1 MSNVTLGLAGAIGH
15 DPAAALF
22 VDGELLAAVEEER
35 LIRRKHAKN
44 EMPFLAARQC
54 LQIAGLRASDVTH
67 IATPYAP
74 VSLFSKARWH
84 YAYRHWY
91 APDRSIDSLLNG
103 NRRYRRHVKDLRTLV
118 EKLHISNL
126 TTELVPV
133 EHQLAHASSVYHLAE
148 SNEKTAIFCTKAF
161 GF

>member
-74 VSLFSKARWH
+74 FSLFSKAR
-84 YAYRHWY
+84 
-91 APDRSIDSLLNG
+91 
-103 NRRYRRHVKDLRTLV
+103 
-118 EKLHISNL
+118 
-126 TTELVPV
+126 
-133 EHQLAHASSVYHLAE
+133 
-148 SNEKTAIFCTKAF
+148 
-161 GF
+161 